1 MALVI
6 VGAHYGTTTLI
17 SYWISDDNKFVLIFT
32 EAEAQSAEPSHIAAQ
47 EGVGGGE

>member
-6 VGAHYGTTTLI
+6 VGAHYGTTTRI
-17 SYWISDDNKFVLIFT
+17 YWTDDNKFVLIFT